1 MILSTTL
8 TAINF
13 LGISIEPE
21 EVIEFLK
28 QEMLL
33 KGICQQISYQKI
45 IDRAARERNIEIS
58 PEEIQVEADSIRHQK
73 RLENASDTLGWLEEQ
88 MLTPTEWETGIKKR
102 LLAQKLAEHLFA
114 SEVEAYFAKNC
125 LDFDRF
131 ILYQIVVADRQ
142 LAQEIFYQIEEEEI
156 SFYQAAHLYN
166 IDEKRRHHCG
176 YEGKISRWNLP
187 PRLAEAIGNAQEGE
201 VIEPI
206 AIEQDRKPE
215 YHLVMVEKFIRA
227 ELTPEIHQT
236 IVNRLFKQWLESE
249 FNSLVHNQSTD
260 A

>member
-1 MILSTTL
+1 MVL
-8 TAINF
+8 TSNSIMVDF
-13 LGISIEPE
+13 QGISIEPK

-45 IDRAARERNIEIS
+45 INKAAQQRNLEIS
-58 PEEIQVEADSIRHQK
+58 PEEIQIEADGIRHQK
-73 RLENASDTLGWLEEQ
+73 RLENASDTLAWLEEQ
-88 MLTPTEWETGIKKR
+88 MLTPEEWEAGIKKR
-102 LLAQKLAEHLFA
+102 LLAQKLAKHLFE

-125 LDFDRF
+125 LDFDQF
-131 ILYQIVVADRQ
+131 ILYQIVVLDRQ

-166 IDEKRRHHCG
+166 VDERRRYHCG
-176 YEGKISRWNLP
+176 YEGKIGRWNLP
-187 PRLAEAIGNAQEGE
+187 PRLAEAIGNAEEGQ

-206 AIEQDRKPE
+206 AVEQDRKQE

-227 ELTPEIHQT
+227 ELTPEKHQD
-236 IVNRLFKQWLESE
+236 IINRLFKEWLESE
-249 FNSLVHNQSTD
+249 FNSVVHNH
-260 A
+260 